1 MTMVSNRA
9 TQLPDR
15 PRVSRL
21 EEDESLTQT
30 AKHQAEVN
38 TTGKNPRT
46 KEDFGWSPNDT
57 CFLFTQLGN
66 QSQVSAIHVNQY
78 MGNSEN

>member
-1 MTMVSNRA
+1 MTIVSNRA

-15 PRVSRL
+15 PRVSGL
-21 EEDESLTQT
+21 EEDESPTSG
-30 AKHQAEVN
+30 AEVN
-38 TTGKNPRT
+38 STGKTPRT
-46 KEDFGWSPNDT
+46 KEYIDSSPNDT